1 MFPIA
6 DLFRLRPR
14 NIRTRLLRDLAF
26 VILLTSGAIVALA
39 LSSASTAERSTAR
52 AHLERASRHAQQEF
66 RIRTEPVDRRLRLT
80 WEWGKAG
87 LLDSKDRATALAKLA
102 PVLEPLP
109 MVSALIVA
117 DSRGSE
123 FVVSRDRNPEGEPEG
138 WVTRTRGLEHGD
150 GRLLRERW
158 NDQRELVEDSWVDL
172 PGYVPTERPWF
183 VGAMNNESDT
193 EIYRS
198 EPYQFFE
205 RKQLGVTQSMRWTPE
220 DGNTH
225 VVAFDLLLGDV
236 FALVSEIEV
245 SEEGETFLCTSN
257 GEVFVPYRELRPG
270 EEAPEGR
277 HVFVPAEQTGNELI
291 VSAVAAWRAAGGLA
305 DEPTPFHADQVSG
318 WAGFRPM
325 KPLSGI
331 WMGVAVPEPEIFG
344 APIDWTPQLI
354 VIIALVLLLGL
365 LPAVSIVR
373 KYGHQLKD
381 VPKQLIGP
389 KSFERDVENLI
400 ARGEGATLEFKST
413 VRMNL
418 KTEKFGKEIELA
430 WLKGATAFMNSDG
443 GTLLIGVS
451 DDGEILGVE
460 QDKFESEDKCR
471 LHLKNLV
478 NQHIGAGLSPL
489 IRFQVQPINSK
500 LVVVVQCERSAKP
513 VFLKGKNKEA
523 FYIRSG
529 PSSVELSPREVLEY
543 VDQRA

>member
-14 NIRTRLLRDLAF
+14 NIRTRLLRDLTL

-39 LSSASTAERSTAR
+39 ISSASSAERSTAR
-52 AHLERASRHAQQEF
+52 AHIERASTQARQEF
-66 RIRTEPVDRRLRLT
+66 RVRMDPVDRRLRLT

-87 LLDSKDRATALAKLA
+87 LLDSKDRATTLAKLA

-109 MVSALIVA
+109 MVTALIVA
-117 DSRGSE
+117 DSKGHE
-123 FVVSRDRNPEGEPEG
+123 FLLSRDSEVAGEPRG
-138 WVTRTRGLEHGD
+138 WITRTRGLHEAK

-158 NDQRELVEDSWVDL
+158 SAERELLGKSWIDL
-172 PGYVPTERPWF
+172 PGYVPAERPWF
-183 VGAMNNESDT
+183 IGAMSNASDA
-193 EIYRS
+193 EIYRT

-205 RKQLGVTQSMRWTPE
+205 RKRLGVTQSMRWTPA

-225 VVAFDLLLGDV
+225 VVALDLLLGDV
-236 FALVSEIEV
+236 FAVVSEIEV
-245 SEEGETFLCTSN
+245 SERGETFLCRSD
-257 GEVFVPYRELRPG
+257 GDVFMPYRAPQPGQPAPVRQHRFVGPG
-270 EEAPEGR
+270 ETGSPLIEG
-277 HVFVPAEQTGNELI
+277 
-291 VSAVAAWRAAGGLA
+291 AVAAWMDAGGLA
-305 DEPTPFHADQVSG
+305 DEPVHFRSG
-318 WAGFRPM
+318 DVWAWAGFRPM
-325 KPLSGI
+325 DPLSGI

-389 KSFERDVENLI
+389 KSFEHDVQKLI
-400 ARGEGATLEFKST
+400 AGGEGRTLEFKST

-443 GTLLIGVS
+443 GTLLLGIG
-451 DDGEILGVE
+451 DDGEVLGVE
-460 QDKFESEDKCR
+460 PDKFDNEDKCR

-478 NQHIGAGLSPL
+478 HQHIGAEFSPL
-489 IRFQVQPINSK
+489 IRFQVQPVDSK
-500 LVVVVQCERSAKP
+500 VVVAVQCERSRRP
-513 VFLKGKNKEA
+513 VFLKAKNKEA

-529 PSSVELSPREVLEY
+529 PSSVELSPREVLDY
-543 VDQRA
+543 VEQRG